1 MPDARYSEAEGAACD
16 EQQHQ
21 HRHGG
26 HREEIP
32 CPCSLSGCDAFHA
45 GVAWAREHP
54 DDGPVTP
61 S

>member
-1 MPDARYSEAEGAACD
+1 MSEPIRVSAASAAACD

-26 HREEIP
+26 HREEVP

-45 GVAWAREHP
+45 SVAWAREHP
-54 DDGPVTP
+54 ETP
-61 S
+61 